1 ATGLG
6 ETTLDALRK
15 LGYSLALYEGMD
27 GYFARVHAV
36 LVDPSTGTLWG
47 ASDPR
52 DFGAAGGR

>member
-1 ATGLG
+1 MPAATLATLEGLG
-6 ETTLDALRK
+6 YAVST
-15 LGYSLALYEGMD
+15 YEGMD

-36 LVDPSTGTLWG
+36 MVDPATGELQG